1 MNLDRGLLRAVVFSL
16 LLLGIVLGAE
26 LVQVG
31 ASAPGA
37 AASQGDGSA
46 NLRKAKGPF
55 GSFPLSKDV
64 PGHREATLREGNFY
78 GTRWGAFVSRAS
90 AASDARLNPCLTV
103 SRISVVGEYGL
114 SSGCSALA
122 PEAGSEGVPS
132 YRLLGVAG
140 GKDRSEPATFFG
152 VLVAPEVVKTTVE
165 FEPGPPMTR
174 KAQLL
179 GDRKRQEA
187 AVVPLRY
194 VAFVV
199 HRDVCVKRIV
209 GFNNLGESVI
219 DARYDECPL
228 K

>member
-1 MNLDRGLLRAVVFSL
+1 MNLEKRQRSFAFYL
-16 LLLGIVLGAE
+16 LLLGILAVCLMQ
-26 LVQVG
+26 LG
-31 ASAPGA
+31 ASASGA
-37 AASQGDGSA
+37 AGSQAGRA

-55 GSFPLSKDV
+55 ASFPLSKDV
-64 PGHREATLREGNFY
+64 PGHRVATLREGNFH

-90 AASDARLNPCLTV
+90 AAPDARLHPCLTV
-103 SRISVVGEYGL
+103 SRISAVGEYGL
-114 SSGCSALA
+114 SSGCSVLA

-140 GKDRSEPATFFG
+140 GNERSEPATFFG
-152 VLVAPEVVKTTVE
+152 VLVAPEVVKATVE
-165 FEPGPPMTR
+165 MEPGPPMTR

-194 VAFVV
+194 LALVV

-209 GFNNLGESVI
+209 GFNNLDEPVI
-219 DARYDECPL
+219 DAHYDECPL